1 MKRLAWVVLG
11 LHVDLRRRIGK
22 VEAQRGGE
30 GGAEGCRLLLIL
42 LIQVLRGDEGNC
54 SNFQGNTFQVE
65 YCAIVPALVT
75 DDFDK
80 NTCWRASLLIT
91 FWCLCSMVGA

>member
-1 MKRLAWVVLG
+1 MQQLAWVVLG

-54 SNFQGNTFQVE
+54 SK
-65 YCAIVPALVT
+65 AILFRLSTAQL
-75 DDFDK
+75 
-80 NTCWRASLLIT
+80 CLL
-91 FWCLCSMVGA
+91 L